1 MEYERNLNLW
11 QNCIVFLYLIFSLN
25 FLGIFLHFFW
35 FWNIMLYNY
44 FIWNKIMNK
53 FARKL
58 SNKVKRFRRNYNSNW
73 NIFVVCIAIVMIWKW
88 IWDLLEIYIFPG
100 YPLLSNFVCIV
111 VWILVLLVDDGK
123 LWELQEEDPH
133 KDKNLK

>member
-1 MEYERNLNLW
+1 M
-11 QNCIVFLYLIFSLN
+11 
-25 FLGIFLHFFW
+25 
-35 FWNIMLYNY
+35 
-44 FIWNKIMNK
+44 
-53 FARKL
+53 
-58 SNKVKRFRRNYNSNW
+58 KRFRKDYNSNR

-100 YPLLSNFVCIV
+100 YPLLSNLLCIIV
-111 VWILVLLVDDGK
+111 GIIVLLMDDGK

>member
-1 MEYERNLNLW
+1 
-11 QNCIVFLYLIFSLN
+11 
-25 FLGIFLHFFW
+25 
-35 FWNIMLYNY
+35 
-44 FIWNKIMNK
+44 MNK
-53 FARKL
+53 SIKKLFSKFKKFRK
-58 SNKVKRFRRNYNSNW
+58 NYNSNW
-73 NIFVVCIAIVMIWKW
+73 NIFVVCVAIVMIWKW